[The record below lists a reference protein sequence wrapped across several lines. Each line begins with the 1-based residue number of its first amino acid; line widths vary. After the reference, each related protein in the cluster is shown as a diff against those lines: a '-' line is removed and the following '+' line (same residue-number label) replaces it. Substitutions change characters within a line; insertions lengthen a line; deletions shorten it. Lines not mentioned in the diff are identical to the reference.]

1 MQSYK
6 QIIKSL
12 IIGIL
17 VVAPLSGF
25 CQKEKQNA
33 TGGTKGQYGF
43 ESNSNYLSRIT
54 VTPPEILE
62 QFRDAGMSPTEH
74 RLTKEEKEVIA
85 AAFAALPP
93 FHRWVLREH
102 LKSISFLDNMPN
114 TALTSPIA
122 ENGTFKL
129 YHITFRA
136 VTLHQNISEWLTE
149 KERTCYQKGDS
160 AYSVSLHGGTLNALT
175 YVLLHEGTH
184 VVDGSIHIIGS
195 DTIAGKIR
203 YNAFTKA
210 FKEHKWNDITSIIC
224 PLPDSLVIKN
234 RFRKGG
240 ALFRTSEAV
249 QVYQG
254 LQQIPFV
261 SLYSTSSWHEDLA
274 EFLAVY
280 HLTQVLKQPFKIIV
294 TRNGRDILTYEPMKS
309 PLLSK
314 EFGLMR
320 RFYEVSDIKQP
331 G

>member
-1 MQSYK
+1 MHSYK
-6 QIIKSL
+6 QIFKGL
-12 IIGIL
+12 IVGIL

-33 TGGTKGQYGF
+33 TGVTKGQYGF
-43 ESNSNYLSRIT
+43 DADTTYLSRIS
-54 VTPPEILE
+54 VTPPEILN
-62 QFRDAGMSPTEH
+62 QFREAGMSPTEH

-93 FHRWVLREH
+93 FHRWVLQEH

-122 ENGTFKL
+122 ENGTSKL

-136 VTLHQNISEWLTE
+136 AILHQNISEWLTE

-160 AYSVSLHGGTLNALT
+160 TYSVSVNGGTLSALT

-184 VVDGSIHIIGS
+184 VVDGSMHIIGGDS
-195 DTIAGKIR
+195 IAGKLR

-210 FKEHKWNDITSIIC
+210 FKKHRWNNITTIIC
-224 PLPDSLVIKN
+224 PVPNSLVLKN

-240 ALFRTSEAV
+240 SLFRTSQAAE
-249 QVYQG
+249 VYQG

-261 SLYSTSSWHEDLA
+261 SLYSTSSWHENLA

-280 HLTQVLKQPFKIIV
+280 HLTQMLKQPFKIIV
-294 TRNGRDILTYEPMKS
+294 TKNGKDVLTYEPIKS
-309 PLLSK
+309 PLLRK
-314 EFGLMR
+314 EFGLMK
-320 RFYEVSDIKQP
+320 RFYQVSDIKRP